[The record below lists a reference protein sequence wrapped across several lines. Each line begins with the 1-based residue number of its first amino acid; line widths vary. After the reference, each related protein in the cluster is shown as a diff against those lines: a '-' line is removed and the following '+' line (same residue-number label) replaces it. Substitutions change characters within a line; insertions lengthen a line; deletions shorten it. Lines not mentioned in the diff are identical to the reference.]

1 MFADILRK
9 KNNIK
14 DEVIAEFLD
23 KNSCLINNQFLKILL
38 SSGNYTIIPN
48 VEGCELD
55 KDNNLVFSINSSIY
69 KPKNNKGKKNE
80 MISVCQLKD
89 FNATISKDIIESA
102 LHKDEDDEFYDSEK
116 SKGLDLAKGFVM
128 SKKDLFPNESFGKI
142 IVVKNDDGTYLTL
155 NNRILAIDTID
166 DRDLDNLA
174 VVSKDWYEN
183 AVEKI
188 ELLKEAPVGSLP
200 EEDEEVPGEE

>member
-1 MFADILRK
+1 M
-9 KNNIK
+9 
-14 DEVIAEFLD
+14 
-23 KNSCLINNQFLKILL
+23 INPKI
-38 SSGNYTIIPN
+38 I
-48 VEGCELD
+48 
-55 KDNNLVFSINSSIY
+55 
-69 KPKNNKGKKNE
+69 
-80 MISVCQLKD
+80 
-89 FNATISKDIIESA
+89 
-102 LHKDEDDEFYDSEK
+102 
-116 SKGLDLAKGFVM
+116 

-155 NNRILAIDTID
+155 NNRILAINIID
-166 DRDLDNLA
+166 DRDLDDLA